1 MIVRRCFSLLAGIVG
16 ISALFG
22 TAPAQSFTDTYTFSG
37 LQWGSSPSEAAEA
50 LKKQGFVID
59 AQPVFGP
66 RTEFVEKGAWGAFA
80 RKDRG
85 KRVIA
90 KGKVAGEMT
99 RVELIFGWNDQ
110 LEHVIVGAAM
120 WDGTIPGA
128 VRMTKFADRLATQLE
143 MQYGATI
150 EKRRP
155 FGWTDTARWM
165 EASDGSKVKLYV
177 RGTHG
182 FMFFPKDQ
190 TTVRVHFWNPKFG
203 GGTQKAQGAAKKA
216 PKPGRKVGNVPGAK
230 RPRTMQVYSTD
241 DDEITDQ

>member
-1 MIVRRCFSLLAGIVG
+1 M
-16 ISALFG
+16 FG
-22 TAPAQSFTDTYTFSG
+22 AAPALSFTDSYTFSG
-37 LQWGSSPSEAAEA
+37 LQWGSSPAEVVEA

-85 KRVIA
+85 KRFIA

-99 RVELIFGWNDQ
+99 TVELIFGWNDR
-110 LEHVIVGAAM
+110 LEHVILGAAM
-120 WDGTIPGA
+120 WDGTIRDA
-128 VRMTKFADRLATQLE
+128 ERMTKFADRLASQLE
-143 MQYGATI
+143 LQYGTTI

-155 FGWTDTARWM
+155 FGWVDTARWM

-177 RGTHG
+177 RGTNG

-203 GGTQKAQGAAKKA
+203 GGTQKAQSAVKKS
-216 PKPGRKVGNVPGAK
+216 PKSSRKIGNVPGAK
-230 RPRTMQVYSTD
+230 RPRMMQVYSSD
-241 DDEITDQ
+241 DYSVTDQ